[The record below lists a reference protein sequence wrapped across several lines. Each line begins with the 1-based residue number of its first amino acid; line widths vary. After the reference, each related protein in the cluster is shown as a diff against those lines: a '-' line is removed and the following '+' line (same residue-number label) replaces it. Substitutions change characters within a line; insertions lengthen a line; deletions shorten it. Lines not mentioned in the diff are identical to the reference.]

1 MRVQKSVTNS
11 AAYRFNL
18 FSFMCLQDGPSAS
31 QGVDSV
37 SQEVNEN
44 EESIFEVYKN
54 LVDIGEWDDEQLEL
68 LERFEYLLRQ
78 QVFDIAFVLWD
89 CAFKNFI
96 MYPILLITLR
106 PIRYVVI
113 PSHRCVNTNS

>member
-1 MRVQKSVTNS
+1 MQKSVTNS

-54 LVDIGEWDDEQLEL
+54 LVDIEGWDDEQLEL

-78 QVFDIAFVLWD
+78 QVIDFPFVLWD
-89 CAFKNFI
+89 CASNI
-96 MYPILLITLR
+96 SLCTQ
-106 PIRYVVI
+106 
-113 PSHRCVNTNS
+113 SC